1 MDSGAAYESPSAEGQ
16 VRIAGEGTVNEARGI
31 VPQIRIPY
39 LIEIITAV
47 ICGN

>member
-1 MDSGAAYESPSAEGQ
+1 MDSGTAYESPSAEGQ

-31 VPQIRIPY
+31 VPVRKPY
-39 LIEIITAV
+39 LIKIITAV